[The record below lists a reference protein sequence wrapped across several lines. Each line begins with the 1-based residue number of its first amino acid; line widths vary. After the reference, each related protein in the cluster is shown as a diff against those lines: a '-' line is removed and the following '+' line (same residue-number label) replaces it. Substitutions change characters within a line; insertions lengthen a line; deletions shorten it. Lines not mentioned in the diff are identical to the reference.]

1 MKVSEQNYRI
11 SLFMTTQQS
20 YMFEDLQASLYHH
33 TGMVSDLLQP
43 QPFCDCVILCNILK
57 ITYKKLYLQLIS
69 TEHKIMLKIFLIVIL
84 EISNKWE
91 RLNSTLM
98 HMSLYLGSLVK
109 IQEQNS
115 KSNKGTVKFSLSV
128 FSLKLHVFLMFYF
141 NYMAS
146 NMAF

>member
-1 MKVSEQNYRI
+1 
-11 SLFMTTQQS
+11 
-20 YMFEDLQASLYHH
+20 
-33 TGMVSDLLQP
+33 
-43 QPFCDCVILCNILK
+43 
-57 ITYKKLYLQLIS
+57 
-69 TEHKIMLKIFLIVIL
+69 
-84 EISNKWE
+84 
-91 RLNSTLM
+91 M

>member
-1 MKVSEQNYRI
+1 
-11 SLFMTTQQS
+11 
-20 YMFEDLQASLYHH
+20 MFRDLQASLYHH
-33 TGMVSDLLQP
+33 KGTVSDLLQP

-57 ITYKKLYLQLIS
+57 ITYKKWCLQLIS
-69 TEHKIMLKIFLIVIL
+69 TEYKIMLKIFLIVIL
-84 EISNKWE
+84 EISNKRE

-115 KSNKGTVKFSLSV
+115 KSNEGTVKFSLSV
-128 FSLKLHVFLMFYF
+128 FSLKLHVFLMLYF

>member
-1 MKVSEQNYRI
+1 M
-11 SLFMTTQQS
+11 
-20 YMFEDLQASLYHH
+20 
-33 TGMVSDLLQP
+33 
-43 QPFCDCVILCNILK
+43 
-57 ITYKKLYLQLIS
+57 QLIS
-69 TEHKIMLKIFLIVIL
+69 TEYKIMLKIFLIVIL
-84 EISNKWE
+84 EISNKQE

-115 KSNKGTVKFSLSV
+115 KSNEGTVKFSLSV
-128 FSLKLHVFLMFYF
+128 FSLKLHVFLMLYF